1 MLIGKFKDENGFV
14 KIVSNKEVQEN
25 NGNLSLQLFVKQV
38 VPGNDDNT
46 EDLIAE
52 IKIGQMQINNSIE
65 NLFINLK
72 DIGIKV

>member
-1 MLIGKFKDENGFV
+1 MFIGKFKDENGFV